1 MEPSRSGECHR
12 GRDGR
17 RVAGRL
23 ECDKEVSRT
32 LGSGRGDTGNS
43 SLRERSGRR
52 SRQWSGSLCSS
63 STECRGVRVGVGEGL
78 GEEQDL
84 TFMRE
89 EKTVLLLNYGRIM
102 FT

>member
-1 MEPSRSGECHR
+1 M
-12 GRDGR
+12 
-17 RVAGRL
+17 
-23 ECDKEVSRT
+23 
-32 LGSGRGDTGNS
+32 
-43 SLRERSGRR
+43 
-52 SRQWSGSLCSS
+52 
-63 STECRGVRVGVGEGL
+63 GVGEGL